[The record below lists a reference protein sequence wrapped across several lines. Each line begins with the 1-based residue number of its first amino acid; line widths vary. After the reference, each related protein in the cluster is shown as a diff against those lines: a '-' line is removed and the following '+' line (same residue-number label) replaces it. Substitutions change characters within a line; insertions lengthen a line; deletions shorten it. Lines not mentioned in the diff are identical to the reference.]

1 VSRSYTARCG
11 SRTTRV
17 RGVGVGLLGMELT
30 S

>member
-1 VSRSYTARCG
+1 MARCG

-17 RGVGVGLLGMELT
+17 RGEGLGALDFKLVDMGRT